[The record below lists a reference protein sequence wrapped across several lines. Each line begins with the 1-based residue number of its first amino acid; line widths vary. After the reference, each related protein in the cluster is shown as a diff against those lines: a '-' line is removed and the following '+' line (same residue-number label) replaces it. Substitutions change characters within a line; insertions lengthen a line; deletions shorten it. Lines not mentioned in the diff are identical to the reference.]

1 MEEIPDKTIK
11 NEAQTRAPRKS
22 RKLLRTASGN
32 LLDRTS
38 LDTKFLL
45 ILVSSVIASIA
56 LLSFFVV
63 KRETLLI
70 QTEYKRDADIIL
82 TAISMALRDNMM
94 TEYPDETIHSIAELG
109 SLEGVKE
116 LIVMK
121 PDGSCAFG
129 SKCTSMPLSS
139 VVLQKMK
146 NGEEISITTKDGS
159 YFGKPLLNENRCMS
173 CHHDKEK
180 VRGMVLCKI
189 SSGWM
194 DRWLSELIMRM
205 SIFGVLT
212 ALCLSGV
219 LIVMSRRLILSP
231 VKGLTEAAIEV
242 TEGNFVLFRP
252 RGTNCAE
259 LKGCKETGCRSY
271 HDTAVPC
278 WLRTDRLCCNES
290 SKKVSAATTEECL
303 SCSVFKKLRGD
314 EIIGLQD
321 SFNIMSQTLKNHE
334 VNTIRQM
341 REIEDLNLELG
352 MNNAKLTT
360 LLNASRLAT
369 SSIVF
374 EQTLSTS
381 LGIMLA
387 AAGMEAGALLH
398 MEGDNK
404 GRCHDFFSCDAYNCP
419 AYKSE
424 VQCWRIAGTM
434 CLSDTFTNPSNLTP
448 MKYRN
453 AAMEHTYFIPVM
465 NLEEK
470 IKSCRRCE
478 FFKNIPLVTRKTA
491 GFLSDISDARYII
504 DREVILKALLEGRS
518 RVSNSVSDH
527 LYGIFGT
534 ETEIAIPMKMHEQV
548 IGVFY
553 IASALSHEFQADKLA
568 FLQSLSEV
576 LSSAVLNSRLFED
589 IEQSYLQTVMAFA
602 NAVEAKDYYTRGH
615 SERVAEMSMKI
626 GDAMNLSKQEKD
638 CLRFASILHDVGKIS
653 LSVIIL
659 RKDSWLDAD
668 EMKYVRSHPE
678 AGVQILKP
686 INFLG
691 SVLPVIRHHH
701 EKFDGSGY
709 PLGLKGREIP
719 LLARIICVADAWDAM
734 RSDRPYRGA
743 LSVQEATEELLSHAG
758 TQFDAEIVEIFLHS
772 VEHTL

>member
-1 MEEIPDKTIK
+1 
-11 NEAQTRAPRKS
+11 
-22 RKLLRTASGN
+22 
-32 LLDRTS
+32 
-38 LDTKFLL
+38 
-45 ILVSSVIASIA
+45 
-56 LLSFFVV
+56 
-63 KRETLLI
+63 
-70 QTEYKRDADIIL
+70 
-82 TAISMALRDNMM
+82 
-94 TEYPDETIHSIAELG
+94 
-109 SLEGVKE
+109 
-116 LIVMK
+116 
-121 PDGSCAFG
+121 
-129 SKCTSMPLSS
+129 
-139 VVLQKMK
+139 
-146 NGEEISITTKDGS
+146 
-159 YFGKPLLNENRCMS
+159 MS

-189 SSGWM
+189 SSGSM
-194 DRWLSELIMRM
+194 DRWLSDLIMRM

-219 LIVMSRRLILSP
+219 LIILSRRLVLSP
-231 VKGLTEAAIEV
+231 VKGLTEAAIKI

-259 LKGCKETGCRSY
+259 LKGCEETGCPSY
-271 HDTAVPC
+271 RDTAVPC
-278 WLRTDRLCCNES
+278 WLRTDRLCCTSKNEPA
-290 SKKVSAATTEECL
+290 VTTEECL

-321 SFNIMSQTLKNHE
+321 SFNIMSLTLKNHE
-334 VNTIRQM
+334 ANRMRQM
-341 REIEDLNLELG
+341 RAIEDLNLELSL
-352 MNNAKLTT
+352 NNAKLTT
-360 LLNASRLAT
+360 LLDASRLTT
-369 SSIVF
+369 SSIMF
-374 EQTLSTS
+374 DQTLSAS

-387 AAGMEAGALLH
+387 ATGMEAGALLY
-398 MEGDNK
+398 MEDDNK
-404 GRCHDFFSCDAYNCP
+404 VRCHDFFDCDAYNCP

-434 CLSDTFTNPSNLTP
+434 CQSDTYTNPSNLTP

-453 AAMEHTYFIPVM
+453 AAMEHTYFIPAM
-465 NLEEK
+465 NLDEK
-470 IKSCRRCE
+470 IQSCRRCE

-491 GFLSDISDARYII
+491 GFLSDISGARYII
-504 DREVILKALLEGRS
+504 DREVIIKTLLQGRS
-518 RVSNSVSDH
+518 QVSNSVSDH
-527 LYGIFGT
+527 LYGISGT

-553 IASALSHEFQADKLA
+553 IASALSHEFQGDRLE

-576 LSSAVLNSRLFED
+576 VSSAVLNSRLFKD
-589 IEQSYLQTVMAFA
+589 IRQSYLQTVKAFA

-638 CLRFASILHDVGKIS
+638 CLRFAAILHDVGKIG

-659 RKDSWLDAD
+659 RKDSWLNTD
-668 EMKYVRSHPE
+668 EMKNVRSHPD

-686 INFLG
+686 THFLG
-691 SVLPVIRHHH
+691 SALPVIRHHH

-743 LSVQEATEELLSHAG
+743 LSTQAAREELLSHAG
-758 TQFDAEIVEIFLHS
+758 TQFDPEIVKTFLHS
-772 VEHTL
+772 VEHTS